1 MAVLWSQCLMR
12 RPCCGSTVT
21 SRSFTCLCSKS
32 RLKHQNPRAAL
43 RAALLHAST
52 SAVTT
57 ADDGVPRSEEFLPVI
72 CEYGVFTP
80 EELDE
85 HGQTLLHR
93 LCEMAEAQDS
103 EEGGGE
109 GGDEEGGLPAGA
121 AMLDALLTT
130 RPDVHLFAPNK
141 SGLTALCWA
150 KSTSDCARM
159 LFHAT
164 LRALSRSTVSI
175 VFSRRDG
182 HLFSDYAHHLSEE
195 IETAFPGLTAAITPM
210 FDMKPGEEGCNG
222 SFEVLWEGDGWM
234 RTKLLGSR
242 LATGK
247 LPLLPNIILA
257 ILQHLLGPAAP
268 QEALASRQEAL
279 LAHGAVLRGAVAV
292 PRSISSANL
301 PHKQLDTSLAAAEAH
316 QQRDKSLTAAEAS
329 RRPKRIIEGAAR
341 EAWQP
346 LAASRR
352 REWEQRS
359 VTTRQ
364 VAAGSQPVAG
374 AGSEAERSARRR
386 RQRCQRHPTLV
397 ERSQFRLAKGAAT
410 VVQVQQSLVD
420 PATPPVIAKTRPTVL
435 EDRILQWAVDDDAN
449 APEEGAGGRASAI
462 QLCAAAA
469 RLGRRRR
476 CNRGGGKVVAIR
488 DQANEERAK
497 AGDGGGSSTA
507 DADAWARCASD
518 VRAIV

>member
-1 MAVLWSQCLMR
+1 MAVLVAMLDEAPLLWIDSNEQELHVSLLKVALEAPKPACCAAVLRYCTPLQAQLLPLMMACLGR
-12 RPCCGSTVT
+12 
-21 SRSFTCLCSKS
+21 
-32 RLKHQNPRAAL
+32 
-43 RAALLHAST
+43 
-52 SAVTT
+52 
-57 ADDGVPRSEEFLPVI
+57 EEFLPVI

-109 GGDEEGGLPAGA
+109 GGEEEGGLPAGA

-247 LPLLPNIILA
+247 LPLLPNILLS

-268 QEALASRQEAL
+268 QEALANLQEAL
-279 LAHGAVLRGAVAV
+279 LAHGAVLRGVVAV
-292 PRSISSANL
+292 PRSISTNL
-301 PHKQLDTSLAAAEAH
+301 L
-316 QQRDKSLTAAEAS
+316 
-329 RRPKRIIEGAAR
+329 
-341 EAWQP
+341 
-346 LAASRR
+346 
-352 REWEQRS
+352 
-359 VTTRQ
+359 
-364 VAAGSQPVAG
+364 
-374 AGSEAERSARRR
+374 
-386 RQRCQRHPTLV
+386 
-397 ERSQFRLAKGAAT
+397 
-410 VVQVQQSLVD
+410 
-420 PATPPVIAKTRPTVL
+420 
-435 EDRILQWAVDDDAN
+435 
-449 APEEGAGGRASAI
+449 
-462 QLCAAAA
+462 
-469 RLGRRRR
+469 
-476 CNRGGGKVVAIR
+476 
-488 DQANEERAK
+488 
-497 AGDGGGSSTA
+497 
-507 DADAWARCASD
+507 
-518 VRAIV
+518 